1 MHGNHSNYV
10 ILLSKF
16 LFYSRK
22 DQKSYKEHKYGR
34 NFYLGQIG
42 ISYFYVKV
50 VIFELIVVFYPCKMR
65 FIWGCLYEH

>member
-22 DQKSYKEHKYGR
+22 DQKSYKEHKYGF

-42 ISYFYVKV
+42 ISYFDVR
-50 VIFELIVVFYPCKMR
+50 FELNSD
-65 FIWGCLYEH
+65 LN